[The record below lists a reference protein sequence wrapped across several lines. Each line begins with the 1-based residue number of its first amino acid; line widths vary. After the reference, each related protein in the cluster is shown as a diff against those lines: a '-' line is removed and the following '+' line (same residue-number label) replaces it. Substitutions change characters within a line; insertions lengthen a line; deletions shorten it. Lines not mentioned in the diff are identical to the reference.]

1 MLEYGI
7 TALQTQPSLFK
18 QMSIS
23 KIVDKR
29 KHQDI
34 GYFISAKY
42 TDMIADVIKA
52 IEKKEKIA
60 KLQRLKHSNSNYTP
74 KAIPILPKNLKKIS
88 SILKVI

>member
-7 TALQTQPSLFK
+7 TALQMQPSLFK
-18 QMSIS
+18 KMTIS

-29 KHQDI
+29 KHENL

-42 TDMIADVIKA
+42 ENMIADVIKE

-60 KLQRLKHSNSNYTP
+60 KLK
-74 KAIPILPKNLKKIS
+74 ILKKHQDLEFLEMGIDDG
-88 SILKVI
+88 LK

>member
-29 KHQDI
+29 KHEDI
-34 GYFISAKY
+34 GYFIAVKY
-42 TDMIADVIKA
+42 EEMILDVIKK

-60 KLQRLKHSNSNYTP
+60 KLQRLKEHQDLEFLELGINDG
-74 KAIPILPKNLKKIS
+74 LK
-88 SILKVI
+88 

>member
-7 TALQTQPSLFK
+7 TTLQTQPSLLK
-18 QMSIS
+18 KMNIS

-42 TDMIADVIKA
+42 EDLILDVIKK
-52 IEKKEKIA
+52 IEKKEKID
-60 KLQRLKHSNSNYTP
+60 KLNKLKQHQDLEFLETGVDDG
-74 KAIPILPKNLKKIS
+74 LK
-88 SILKVI
+88 

>member
-1 MLEYGI
+1 MVEYGI

-18 QMSIS
+18 QMTIS

-29 KHQDI
+29 KHENL

-42 TDMIADVIKA
+42 EDIIASVIEE

-60 KLQRLKHSNSNYTP
+60 KLKL
-74 KAIPILPKNLKKIS
+74 LKKHQDLEFLEVGIDDG
-88 SILKVI
+88 LK